1 MSDIPTKLCQSD
13 KESFLMSEILNMLMC
28 WHEICYFLIKLKTI
42 LNGKFI
48 QRFLSNIT
56 LTSDQQEDAQTKY
69 TGVCEKL
76 YKFYYGEG
84 AYDSSKKYLFGS
96 YKTKTNVRPFTEEQ
110 DIDVLFKIPED
121 TFKNMMAIRVTD
133 NALCFKK

>member
-1 MSDIPTKLCQSD
+1 M
-13 KESFLMSEILNMLMC
+13 ENSF
-28 WHEICYFLIKLKTI
+28 KD
-42 LNGKFI
+42 
-48 QRFLSNIT
+48 FLSNIT

-84 AYDSSKKYLFGS
+84 AYDSSKSIYLVHIKPKQMYGHLQKNRILMS
-96 YKTKTNVRPFTEEQ
+96 YSRY
-110 DIDVLFKIPED
+110 LKILL
-121 TFKNMMAIRVTD
+121 KNMMAIRVTD

>member
-1 MSDIPTKLCQSD
+1 M
-13 KESFLMSEILNMLMC
+13 ENSF
-28 WHEICYFLIKLKTI
+28 KD
-42 LNGKFI
+42 
-48 QRFLSNIT
+48 FLSNIT

-121 TFKNMMAIRVTD
+121 TFKKYDGYKSNGQCALLQEIKDVLKEKYTTTD
-133 NALCFKK
+133 KIKAWGKVVLV